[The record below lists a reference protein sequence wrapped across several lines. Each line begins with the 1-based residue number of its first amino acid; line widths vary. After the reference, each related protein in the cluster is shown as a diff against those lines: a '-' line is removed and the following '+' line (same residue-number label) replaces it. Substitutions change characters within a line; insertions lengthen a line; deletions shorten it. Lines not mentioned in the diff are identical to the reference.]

1 VERWL
6 VTSDPDCSAFAGML
20 RQIPDVIL
28 GFQVRADGTER
39 ISLIGIAANYVGSA
53 PRGPGPAGLSLPP
66 EELARWLDAQARHR
80 TDGDAWCFEGR
91 YLTLTGAARRFECHI
106 LPRQADGTRH
116 GLVLDT
122 TQRKAAE
129 AAERQVKEARA
140 ELIALK
146 QMASVGQLTA
156 GIVHE
161 IKNPLNF
168 ISNFAAVSVD
178 LLDELGDHLAVDDR
192 GQIEEVSQLLAANL
206 TKIRDHAGRVDS
218 IIRSMLLHAYA
229 GSGVRRPSDLNQV
242 VEEARTLAF
251 HGARAMDMSFSCS
264 CVTRFDPTIGMVDIV
279 PEDMTRVMVNLVS
292 NAFYATEKRRHE
304 LHPGYAPE
312 VVVSTGCCEGG
323 VEIRVE
329 DNGVGI
335 PPAVHDR
342 LFTPFFTTKPAGEG
356 TGLGLSLSAD
366 IVQEH
371 GGRIRFENTA
381 DGRTAFIIFLPLPPR
396 RLFDQRSL
404 DAAITF
410 RAN

>member
-1 VERWL
+1 MAIA
-6 VTSDPDCSAFAGML
+6 DPDCNAFVGLL

-28 GFQVRADGTER
+28 GFQTLTDGTER
-39 ISLIGIAANYVGSA
+39 ISLLGAAANFVGSA
-53 PRGPGPAGLSLPP
+53 PRGAGPAGLPLQY
-66 EELARWLDAQARHR
+66 EELARWLEVQARH
-80 TDGDAWCFEGR
+80 GAGADAWSFEGR
-91 YLTLTGAARRFECHI
+91 YLTLTGAVRRFECHM
-106 LPRQADGTRH
+106 LALQPDGTRH

-140 ELIALK
+140 ELVALK

-168 ISNFAAVSVD
+168 ISNFAAVSID
-178 LLDELGDHLAVDDR
+178 LLDELGDHLEVDDR
-192 GQIEEVSQLLAANL
+192 AQIEEVSELLTANL
-206 TKIRDHAGRVDS
+206 TKIRDHSGRVDS
-218 IIRSMLLHAYA
+218 IVRSMLLHAHA

-251 HGARAMDMSFSCS
+251 HGARAMYMSFQCT
-264 CVTRFDPTIGMVDIV
+264 CETRFDPNIGLIDIV
-279 PEDMTRVMVNLVS
+279 PEEMTRVVVNLVS

-304 LHPGYAPE
+304 RQPGYSPA
-312 VVVSTGCCEGG
+312 VIVSTCCCDGRA
-323 VEIRVE
+323 EIRVE
-329 DNGVGI
+329 DNGNGI
-335 PPAVHDR
+335 PETVRDK

-366 IVQEH
+366 IVREH
-371 GGRIRFENTA
+371 GGTIRFDNTA
-381 DGRTAFIIFLPLPPR
+381 DGHTAFIITLPMPHR
-396 RLFDQRSL
+396 RLFDQRTL
-404 DAAITF
+404 DATVII